1 MTILLNTIK
10 TDVVIYA
17 SNKGTGSDLIQK
29 KFQSNQNIIS
39 IKYLIL
45 I

>member
-1 MTILLNTIK
+1 MSLSMLVT
-10 TDVVIYA
+10 
-17 SNKGTGSDLIQK
+17 KGIGSDLIQK